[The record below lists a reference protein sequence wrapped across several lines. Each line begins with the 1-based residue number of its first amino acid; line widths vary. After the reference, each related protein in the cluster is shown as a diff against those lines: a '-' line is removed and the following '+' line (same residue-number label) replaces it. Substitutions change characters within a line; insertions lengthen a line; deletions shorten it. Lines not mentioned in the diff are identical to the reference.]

1 VNRDPKMSKTENPS
15 PWIIDADDQTFQQLA
30 VERSRELPVVIDFWA
45 EWCGPCRMLGP
56 ILEKLAGEYGGK
68 FVLVKVETEKAPS
81 IAAAFGVQSIPAVYG
96 LRDGQLLDY
105 FVGLL
110 PEGQIRSWID
120 RLLPSPAEQMLADA
134 RALIASDPQGAEVKF
149 KEAAAAD
156 PNLAPAKIGLAELL
170 LQQGQV
176 EAAIQ
181 LLDELEQRGFLEPE
195 AERLKAQLHMAA
207 QADKGVDLEQLRAAV
222 EADPRNLQAKL
233 DLAQG
238 LAASKQ
244 FQQALDT
251 ALSLV
256 QSGKKEFVEPAR
268 QLMVDLFRLLDEQP
282 ELVTEYRRKLSTAL
296 Y

>member
-1 VNRDPKMSKTENPS
+1 M
-15 PWIIDADDQTFQQLA
+15 
-30 VERSRELPVVIDFWA
+30 
-45 EWCGPCRMLGP
+45 
-56 ILEKLAGEYGGK
+56 
-68 FVLVKVETEKAPS
+68 
-81 IAAAFGVQSIPAVYG
+81 QSIPAVYG

-120 RLLPSPAEQMLADA
+120 RLLPSPAEKLLAEA
-134 RALIASDPQGAEVKF
+134 RLLVASDSQAAEAKF

-170 LQQGQV
+170 LSQGQV
-176 EAAIQ
+176 DAAIQ

-195 AERLKAQLHMAA
+195 AEKLKAQLHMAA
-207 QADKGVDLEQLRAAV
+207 QADKGVDLAQLRTTA
-222 EADPRNLQAKL
+222 EANPTNLQARL

-238 LAASKQ
+238 LAVGKQ
-244 FQQALDT
+244 FEESLDT
-251 ALSLV
+251 ALALV

-268 QLMVDLFRLLDEQP
+268 QLMVDIFQILEDQP
-282 ELVTEYRRKLSTAL
+282 ELVTEYRRRLSTAL